1 MIIIK
6 GKHNKAR
13 IHTDIVEENVVEQ
26 IQTMCDLEELENSK
40 IEIMPDCHSGKG
52 CVIGTTIVQDITDP
66 INPSYVGVDIGCGVS
81 AIEVSISDNDFNE
94 EKLFEI
100 LDNAIIKSIPY
111 GTNVRNINV
120 VEEKCFNQLRC
131 LENLDEKVIDRAKKS
146 LGTLGSGNHF
156 IEVDKMNNGNYL
168 VVVHSGSRN
177 LGKKVAEYY
186 MSIAN
191 ENGFLVNKLD
201 ILDYLIDSKICQM
214 FAKHNRELM
223 LDVLYLHLMNNFE
236 SVKVEKSYS
245 SIHNFVEVLDVEND
259 NVIIRKGAIPSYE
272 GDTLLIP
279 INMRDGMIIG
289 KGKSNK
295 SINCSAPHG
304 AGRLM
309 GRGQAKRE
317 LSLEEFKNQMEGI
330 HSISVSED
338 TLDEAPNAYKPIE
351 SILENISEMVTIEEV
366 VKPIYNFKA

>member
-1 MIIIK
+1 MKIIE
-6 GKHNKAR
+6 GKYNKAR
-13 IHTDIVEENVVEQ
+13 IHTNIIEENVIEQ
-26 IQTMCDLEELENSK
+26 IKEMCDLEELKNSK

-52 CVIGTTIVQDITDP
+52 CVIGTTIVQDMFSP

-94 EKLFEI
+94 KKLFTV
-100 LDNAIIKSIPY
+100 LDNAIIKGIPY
-111 GTNVRNINV
+111 GTNVR
-120 VEEKCFNQLRC
+120 KK
-131 LENLDEKVIDRAKKS
+131 DVIDDECFRLLQCLKKIDDKTIERAKKS
-146 LGTLGSGNHF
+146 LGTLGGGNHF

-168 VVVHSGSRN
+168 IVVHSGSRN

-191 ENGFLVNKLD
+191 ENGFLINKSDIFDYLMDISFCQKFAKYNRKLILD
-201 ILDYLIDSKICQM
+201 I
-214 FAKHNRELM
+214 
-223 LDVLYLHLMNNFE
+223 LYLHLKKNFE
-236 SVKVEKSYS
+236 CVKVKKSYS

-330 HSISVSED
+330 HSICVSED

>member
-13 IHTDIVEENVVEQ
+13 IHTDIVEENVAEQ

-120 VEEKCFNQLRC
+120 VEEKYFNQLRC

-191 ENGFLVNKLD
+191 ENGFLVNRLD
-201 ILDYLIDSKICQM
+201 ILDYLIDSRICQM

-245 SIHNFVEVLDVEND
+245 SIHNFVEVLDIEND

-272 GDTLLIP
+272 NEILLIP

-295 SINCSAPHG
+295 NINYSAPHG

-330 HSISVSED
+330 HSICVSEN

-351 SILENISEMVTIEEV
+351 AIIDNISDMVDIIEI

>member
-1 MIIIK
+1 MKIIE
-6 GKHNKAR
+6 GKYNKVR
-13 IHTDIVEENVVEQ
+13 IHTDIVEENVIEQ
-26 IQTMCDLEELENSK
+26 IKEMCDLEELKNSK

-52 CVIGTTIVQDITDP
+52 CVIGTTIVQNITNP

-81 AIEVSISDNDFNE
+81 AIEVSVSDNDFNE

-100 LDNAIIKSIPY
+100 LDDAIIKCVPY
-111 GTNVRNINV
+111 GTNVRKIDV
-120 VEEKCFNQLRC
+120 VSNEYFSQLRC
-131 LENLDEKVIDRAKKS
+131 LEKLDEKVIDRAKKS
-146 LGTLGSGNHF
+146 LGTLGGGNHF

-168 VVVHSGSRN
+168 IVVHSGSRN

-191 ENGFLVNKLD
+191 ENGFLINRLD
-201 ILDYLIDSKICQM
+201 ILDYLIDSRICQM
-214 FAKHNRELM
+214 FAKYNRELM
-223 LDVLYLHLMNNFE
+223 LDLLYLHLTDNFK
-236 SVKVEKSYS
+236 SVKIKNSYS
-245 SIHNFVEVLDVEND
+245 SIHNFVEVIDTEED

-272 GDTLLIP
+272 NEVLLIP

-295 SINCSAPHG
+295 NINCSAPHG

-330 HSISVSED
+330 HSICVSEE
-338 TLDEAPNAYKPIE
+338 TLDEAPNAYKSIE
-351 SILENISEMVTIEEV
+351 SIIDNISEMVDIIEI
-366 VKPIYNFKA
+366 VKPIYNFKG

>member
-1 MIIIK
+1 MKIIE
-6 GKHNKAR
+6 GKYNKAR
-13 IHTDIVEENVVEQ
+13 IHTNIIEENVIEQ
-26 IQTMCDLEELENSK
+26 IKEMCDLEELKNSK

-52 CVIGTTIVQDITDP
+52 CVIGTTIVQDMFSP

-94 EKLFEI
+94 EKLFTV
-100 LDNAIIKSIPY
+100 LDNAIIKGIPY
-111 GTNVRNINV
+111 GTNVR
-120 VEEKCFNQLRC
+120 KK
-131 LENLDEKVIDRAKKS
+131 DVIDDECFGLLQCLKKIDDKTIERAKKS
-146 LGTLGSGNHF
+146 LGTLGGGNHF

-168 VVVHSGSRN
+168 IVVHSGSRN

-186 MSIAN
+186 ISIAN
-191 ENGFLVNKLD
+191 ENGFLINKSDIFDYLMDISFCQKFAKYNRKLILD
-201 ILDYLIDSKICQM
+201 I
-214 FAKHNRELM
+214 
-223 LDVLYLHLMNNFE
+223 LYLHLKKNFE
-236 SVKVEKSYS
+236 CVKVEKSYS

-351 SILENISEMVTIEEV
+351 SILENILEMVTIEEV

>member
-1 MIIIK
+1 MKIIE
-6 GKHNKAR
+6 GKYNKAR
-13 IHTDIVEENVVEQ
+13 IHTNIIEENVIEQ
-26 IQTMCDLEELENSK
+26 IKEMCNLEELKNSK

-52 CVIGTTIVQDITDP
+52 CVIGTTIVQNITDP

-81 AIEVSISDNDFNE
+81 AIEVSIDDNNFNE

-100 LDNAIIKSIPY
+100 LDDAIMKCIPY
-111 GTNVRNINV
+111 GTNVRKIDV
-120 VEEKCFNQLRC
+120 VEDKYFNQLKC
-131 LENLDEKVIDRAKKS
+131 LERLDEKVIDRAKKS
-146 LGTLGSGNHF
+146 LGTLGGGNHF

-223 LDVLYLHLMNNFE
+223 LDLLYLHLANNFE
-236 SVKVEKSYS
+236 CVKVKNSYS
-245 SIHNFVEVLDVEND
+245 SVHNFVEVTDTEED

-272 GDTLLIP
+272 NEILLIP

-330 HSISVSED
+330 HSICISEN

-351 SILENISEMVTIEEV
+351 SILENISEMITIEEV

>member
-1 MIIIK
+1 
-6 GKHNKAR
+6 
-13 IHTDIVEENVVEQ
+13 
-26 IQTMCDLEELENSK
+26 
-40 IEIMPDCHSGKG
+40 
-52 CVIGTTIVQDITDP
+52 
-66 INPSYVGVDIGCGVS
+66 
-81 AIEVSISDNDFNE
+81 
-94 EKLFEI
+94 
-100 LDNAIIKSIPY
+100 
-111 GTNVRNINV
+111 
-120 VEEKCFNQLRC
+120 
-131 LENLDEKVIDRAKKS
+131 
-146 LGTLGSGNHF
+146 
-156 IEVDKMNNGNYL
+156 MNNGNYL
-168 VVVHSGSRN
+168 IVVHSGSRN

-191 ENGFLVNKLD
+191 ENGFLINKSDIFDYLMDISFCQKFAKYNRKLILD
-201 ILDYLIDSKICQM
+201 I
-214 FAKHNRELM
+214 
-223 LDVLYLHLMNNFE
+223 LYLHLKKNFE
-236 SVKVEKSYS
+236 CVKVEKSYS